1 MHLGLPRG
9 VVASKAGCASI
20 TLLLRSISKR
30 QLWSVQQRPRQRQ
43 RQREIGRDCERGC
56 CTNWSEA
63 SGTARLHA
71 GLVQLQ
77 GQLCGSPAKNS
88 PKTDKRKRNCRRCCD
103 DLWLGLPLDPLRSS
117 IRNLRNVILIWSC
130 LALKGNVAN
139 IQIATRRRRAPIAV
153 NLLSIVIPCMW
164 VAQRGYMYI

>member
-1 MHLGLPRG
+1 MERATETETETETERDRERLRERVLHELERG
-9 VVASKAGCASI
+9 VRDCKAGC
-20 TLLLRSISKR
+20 TLDLSSCR
-30 QLWSVQQRPRQRQ
+30 
-43 RQREIGRDCERGC
+43 
-56 CTNWSEA
+56 
-63 SGTARLHA
+63 
-71 GLVQLQ
+71 
-77 GQLCGSPAKNS
+77 GSPAKNS
-88 PKTDKRKRNCRRCCD
+88 PKTDKRKRNWRRCCD

-164 VAQRGYMYI
+164 VAQRGYMYVRISIR